1 MASKTVLQSLLDIA
15 GQFVVDQKNDW
26 DHDDWEALLTKV
38 AAKGIIINDESKR
51 HLGNILESC
60 KYVYGVGG
68 AEPLKKKAAATRKAK
83 PKGRAKKSA

>member
-26 DHDDWEALLTKV
+26 DHDGWEALLTKV
-38 AAKGIIINDESKR
+38 AAKGVIINDESKR

-60 KYVYGVGG
+60 KYLYGVGG
-68 AEPLKKKAAATRKAK
+68 AEPLKKKAAAK
-83 PKGRAKKSA
+83 PKARAKKTS